1 MKKKI
6 LYTFLTLFNM
16 GLIFYFSSQNGDQS
30 NITSGWFQNFLPFSM
45 FMIRKM
51 AHFTIYALLGFNSYQ
66 MLKSYR
72 CKHCFIY
79 SLCICVLYAVSDEF
93 HQSFIDERSPQVRDV
108 CIDSC
113 GALFSSSLLKLK
125 DRFR

>member
-6 LYTFLTLFNM
+6 IYTLLTILNIA
-16 GLIFYFSSQNGDQS
+16 LIFYFSSQNGDQS

-45 FMIRKM
+45 FVIRKM
-51 AHFTIYALLGFNSYQ
+51 AHFTIYALLGFNTYQ
-66 MLKSYR
+66 MLKSYGS
-72 CKHCFIY
+72 KHCFIY
-79 SLCICVLYAVSDEF
+79 TLCICVLYAISDEF
-93 HQSFIDERSPQVRDV
+93 HQSFIDDRSPQIRDV

-113 GALFSSSLLKLK
+113 GALFSISILKLK